1 MMADPF
7 GVCPSGV
14 SIGERCGRAQRWGEL
29 AGGGRE
35 GGGAVMSKIQI
46 PLLVMWS
53 GLMVALWGLWSFH
66 EEEERRR
73 EDAAHHAYKRSRQV
87 ATQVAQRLLRGR

>member
-1 MMADPF
+1 
-7 GVCPSGV
+7 
-14 SIGERCGRAQRWGEL
+14 
-29 AGGGRE
+29 
-35 GGGAVMSKIQI
+35 MSKIQI

-66 EEEERRR
+66 EEEEREHRRQEEERRR